1 MRSGITIQVFPILI
15 GMKTKMKKMNKIWNN
30 FTYFFRRKYRQISRV
45 IDFLP
50 LIWKGFD
57 FDYRYSIDLFKHQL
71 KRTADHLE
79 SDKAMSMSAGDNAKR
94 IRTAVE
100 LLEKVYD
107 DEYGMEYMD
116 TIEKLYGK
124 THYDFVNLGEVSKR
138 TGEELYELKLR
149 NENAVDEQH
158 QKEIDEV
165 RKQMMLHSIDKQ
177 EKAEELVWKFI
188 SHNIRRWW
196 D

>member
-1 MRSGITIQVFPILI
+1 MVYWI
-15 GMKTKMKKMNKIWNN
+15 K
-30 FTYFFRRKYRQISRV
+30 RKYRQIKRV

-50 LIWKGFD
+50 IIWKGFD
-57 FDYRYSIDLFKHQL
+57 FDYRYSIEVFRKQL
-71 KRTADHLE
+71 ERQAKHLE
-79 SDKAMSMSAGDNAKR
+79 SERANTLSAKTNAQK
-94 IRTAVE
+94 IRTAIR
-100 LLEKVYD
+100 LMDKVYD
-107 DEYGMEYMD
+107 EEYGMEYMD

-124 THYDFVNLGEVSKR
+124 TYFDFVNLGEVSKR
-138 TGEELYELKLR
+138 TGEELYKMKLC

-177 EKAEELVWKFI
+177 NRAHKLLWDFI
-188 SHNIRRWW
+188 EHNIQRWW